1 MRKLIKEYML
11 RALKNIS
18 PTDASNVSRM
28 ITTGF
33 CDDEVV
39 NEAIELS
46 KAIMKGTVKEPYV
59 VQMLPVLL
67 DYIKEQRPEALED

>member
-11 RALKNIS
+11 RALKNTR
-18 PTDASNVSRM
+18 PVDMFNVSRIM
-28 ITTGF
+28 TAGF
-33 CDDEVV
+33 CDDEVI
-39 NEAIELS
+39 NEAIDLS